1 MSKFSNNV
9 RIRPS
14 DLDKHFNLRP
24 STFLSLAE
32 EIALDASESL
42 GYGMTDLE
50 EYDCAWVLSRT
61 HINFHKCL
69 ASPTGAEIATWS
81 KGFDGLFYSR
91 DCTLISDN
99 GDVIAESASLWLVMN
114 LGTRGMVRG
123 TEQLMFMPTIPED
136 SDSATCTSAGRIII
150 PSNLEREFVEEIFA
164 TYSDIDSL
172 GHVNNAVYADWA
184 VKAVPDNLLEHTS
197 IQEMDINY
205 IREIRLGEMV
215 RVFRCTKEMTSG
227 FEVFIEFEKDG
238 KPAFRGKIKLG

>member
-32 EIALDASESL
+32 EIASDAAESL

-69 ASPTGAEIATWS
+69 ASPTGAEIATWC

-91 DCTLISDN
+91 DFTLISDD

-114 LGTRGMVRG
+114 LGAEVAELDR
-123 TEQLMFMPTIPED
+123 L
-136 SDSATCTSAGRIII
+136 
-150 PSNLEREFVEEIFA
+150 
-164 TYSDIDSL
+164 SL
-172 GHVNNAVYADWA
+172 
-184 VKAVPDNLLEHTS
+184 
-197 IQEMDINY
+197 
-205 IREIRLGEMV
+205 
-215 RVFRCTKEMTSG
+215 
-227 FEVFIEFEKDG
+227 
-238 KPAFRGKIKLG
+238 